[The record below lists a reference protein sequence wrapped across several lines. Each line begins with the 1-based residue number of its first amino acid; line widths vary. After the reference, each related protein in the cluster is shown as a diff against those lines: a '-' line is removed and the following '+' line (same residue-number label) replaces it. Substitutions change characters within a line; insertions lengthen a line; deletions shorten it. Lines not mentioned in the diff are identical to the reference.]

1 MNIPEKLKYTREH
14 EWVLVEGKIAT
25 IGITDFAQ
33 GELGDVVFVELP
45 EVGKAAT
52 AMKPVGTIEA
62 VKTVAD
68 IFAPVSGKVTASN
81 TALGERPELVN
92 ASPYEQGWIA
102 KIEMSKPEELA
113 SLLDAAGYRQLLEG
127 GVHA

>member
-1 MNIPEKLKYTREH
+1 MNIPDNLKYTREH
-14 EWVLVEGKIAT
+14 EWVKVEGKIAT

-45 EVGKAAT
+45 EAGKAA
-52 AMKPVGTIEA
+52 AALKPVGTIEA

-68 IFAPVSGKVTASN
+68 LFAPVSGTVTAAN
-81 TALGERPELVN
+81 TALSDRPELVN
-92 ASPYEQGWIA
+92 TSPYDQGWIV

-113 SLLDAAGYRQLLEG
+113 SLLDAAAYRLLLEG